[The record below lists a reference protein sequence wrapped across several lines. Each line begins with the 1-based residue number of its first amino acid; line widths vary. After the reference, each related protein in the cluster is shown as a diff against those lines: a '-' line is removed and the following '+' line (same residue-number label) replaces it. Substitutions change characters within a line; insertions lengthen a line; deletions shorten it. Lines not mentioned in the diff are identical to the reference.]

1 MKEIIYIVESRN
13 TKTNDFI
20 SDSGFAR
27 YKNAKEYF
35 NKLVNDK
42 KYYKGE
48 TILLIKQT
56 YLCNKEEDYHDLIE
70 EVIKKEIEL

>member
-13 TKTNDFI
+13 TKTNDLK
-20 SDSGFAR
+20 SDSGLAR

-35 NKLVNDK
+35 NKLVDDK

-48 TILLIKQT
+48 KILLIKQT
-56 YLCNKEEDYHDLIE
+56 YLYNKEEDYHDLIE
-70 EVIKKEIEL
+70 EQIKKEIEL

>member
-48 TILLIKQT
+48 TILLIEQT
-56 YLCNKEEDYHDLIE
+56 YLYNKEEDYHDLIE
-70 EVIKKEIEL
+70 EKIKKEIEL

>member
-35 NKLVNDK
+35 DK
-42 KYYKGE
+42 GYAPLTEKQ
-48 TILLIKQT
+48 IKEWKS
-56 YLCNKEEDYHDLIE
+56 LDISL
-70 EVIKKEIEL
+70 

>member
-27 YKNAKEYF
+27 YKNEKEYL
-35 NKLVNDK
+35 NKLVNNK
-42 KYYKGE
+42 KYY
-48 TILLIKQT
+48 
-56 YLCNKEEDYHDLIE
+56 KEEDYHDLIE
-70 EVIKKEIEL
+70 EKIKKEIEL

>member
-27 YKNAKEYF
+27 YKDAKEYF
-35 NKLVNDK
+35 NKLVDDK

-48 TILLIKQT
+48 TILIVKQT
-56 YLCNKEEDYHDLIE
+56 YLYNKEDYHDLIE
-70 EVIKKEIEL
+70 EQIKKEIEL

>member
-35 NKLVNDK
+35 NKLVDF
-42 KYYKGE
+42 
-48 TILLIKQT
+48 
-56 YLCNKEEDYHDLIE
+56 HDLIE
-70 EVIKKEIEL
+70 EKIKKEIEL